1 MNETISIIANI
12 CGILGFFISLFAV
25 AKVFK
30 LKQQIK
36 GDNNSNVSLK
46 GNVGGNFVGRDKK

>member
-12 CGILGFFISLFAV
+12 CGILGFFISIFAV
-25 AKVFK
+25 SKVFK

-36 GDNNSNVSLK
+36 GDNNNNVNFK
-46 GNVGGNFVGRDKK
+46 GDVGGNFVGRDKK

>member
-12 CGILGFFISLFAV
+12 CGILGFFISIFAV
-25 AKVFK
+25 TKVFK

-36 GDNNSNVSLK
+36 GDNNNTISMKGDVS
-46 GNVGGNFVGRDKK
+46 GNFVGRDKN

>member
-36 GDNNSNVSLK
+36 GDNNSNVSVK
-46 GNVGGNFVGRDKK
+46 GDVGGNFVGRDKK